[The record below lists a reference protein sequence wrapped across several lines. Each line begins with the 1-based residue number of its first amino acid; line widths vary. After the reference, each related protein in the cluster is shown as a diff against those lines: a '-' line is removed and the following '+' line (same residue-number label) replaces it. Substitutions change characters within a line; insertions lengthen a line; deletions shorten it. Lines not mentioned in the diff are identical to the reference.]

1 MPGIFNASL
10 VDEVLDIHQNDAE
23 NTMRELAVREGI
35 FCGVSSGGAVA
46 GALRVARATPGQWW
60 WRSSAIAAIA
70 TFQPACLAKSTLTV
84 DWGFSL

>member
-46 GALRVARATPGQWW
+46 GALRVAASHARRDSGGDHL
-60 WRSSAIAAIA
+60 RSRR
-70 TFQPACLAKSTLTV
+70 PLLV
-84 DWGFSL
+84 YRRVW